1 MIVVWTL
8 FIFYFFLLPNQ
19 IDRSIDWFLS
29 KDFDLQFP
37 VTFFSV
43 NYLVY
48 RQTYVD
54 FKKKKRSMIELIKQL
69 SIFPAPAVWKTI
81 EYVSTSIWKIS
92 DRLFLLID
100 DSIEI
105 HFLFPIMINNKTILS
120 LIPFTMV
127 ITLSMNK
134 AYSHSFSVII
144 IIDHKGIEFHTSEFY
159 SIIKKI
165 LSAIRIKRKTW
176 FFIVQMLCTNY

>member
-1 MIVVWTL
+1 
-8 FIFYFFLLPNQ
+8 
-19 IDRSIDWFLS
+19 
-29 KDFDLQFP
+29 
-37 VTFFSV
+37 
-43 NYLVY
+43 
-48 RQTYVD
+48 
-54 FKKKKRSMIELIKQL
+54 MIELIKQL

-144 IIDHKGIEFHTSEFY
+144 IIDCKGIEFHTSEFY
-159 SIIKKI
+159 SIIKKKI
-165 LSAIRIKRKTW
+165 FVSNQNKTKNMIFYRANVVYKLLIRKLVGRNLNWMNLNDIQIIHDYHHKR
-176 FFIVQMLCTNY
+176 